1 MSYWDDVQVVYAPY
15 PGAIITT
22 WWPVEMSQPEA
33 REPVEVEGADLIRWA
48 GDGGFV
54 SE

>member
-15 PGAIITT
+15 PGAIIIPGWT
-22 WWPVEMSQPEA
+22 VEMLQPEIP
-33 REPVEVEGADLIRWA
+33 RSMEVEGADLIRWG